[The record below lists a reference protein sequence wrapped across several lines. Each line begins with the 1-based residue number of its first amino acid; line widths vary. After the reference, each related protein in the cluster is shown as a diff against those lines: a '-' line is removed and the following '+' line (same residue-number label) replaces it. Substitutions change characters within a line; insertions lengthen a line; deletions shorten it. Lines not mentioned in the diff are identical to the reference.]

1 MPSDSKV
8 LRVKTGVIVVCVV
21 LYVAGIVLLS
31 LHMPFGI
38 SDRHRAW
45 LVPTFVVLGAFGL
58 IDLFTRRI
66 VLGADSIRIVSYSD
80 HLSRS
85 IPRAM
90 IKSVTWEKGCGASL
104 ILREGRG
111 VRLPNVGR
119 DPQGLTNTIRA
130 WLRKTEV

>member
-8 LRVKTGVIVVCVV
+8 LRIKTGVMV
-21 LYVAGIVLLS
+21 LCAFLYLAGIILLS
-31 LHMPFGI
+31 IHLPFGI
-38 SDRHRAW
+38 SDRHKVW
-45 LVPTFVVLGAFGL
+45 FVPTFGVLGAFGL

-80 HLSRS
+80 YLCRS

-104 ILREGRG
+104 ILHDGREQRA
-111 VRLPNVGR
+111 PTAGR
-119 DPQGLTNTIRA
+119 DLPGR
-130 WLRKTEV
+130 